1 MINTLISKYFYVI
14 CFCILSIACNTRN
27 KYAKINSLMLHNNDT
42 LVFNGCQEKIKA
54 KVGSILEIQL
64 EAIPVIGY
72 EWIRI
77 DSSALLKEHK
87 TDVLK
92 YISQGETSFQVIYF
106 EAKKKGRVAIRLEYK
121 RVFEKDIKKICNTLI
136 EIY

>member
-1 MINTLISKYFYVI
+1 MINTLISKCFYVI
-14 CFCILSIACNTRN
+14 CFCFLTMACNTHN
-27 KYAKINSLMLHNNDT
+27 KYAKNNTLILHNNDT

-72 EWIRI
+72 EWVRM
-77 DSSALLKEHK
+77 DSSALINEHK

-92 YISQGETSFQVIYF
+92 YISQGETSFQVIFF
-106 EAKKKGRVAIRLEYK
+106 EAKKKGTVAIRLEYK
-121 RVFEKDIKKICNTLI
+121 RVFEKDIKKICNTII